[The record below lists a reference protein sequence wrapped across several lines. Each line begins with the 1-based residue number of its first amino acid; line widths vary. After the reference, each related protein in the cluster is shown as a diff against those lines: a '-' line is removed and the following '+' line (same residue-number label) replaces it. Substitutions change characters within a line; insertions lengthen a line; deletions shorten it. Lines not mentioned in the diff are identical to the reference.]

1 MSKLFLS
8 VLNMSIA
15 ASWIVLAV
23 LLLRFAL
30 KKAPKWITVL
40 LWAVVA
46 IRLICPFTIESKVS
60 LIPSAQTLSPAIMTD
75 TVPQIYTGIPA
86 VNNSINPIIGETF
99 APDPGDSANPLQI
112 WISVAAVVWGVGI
125 LA

>member
-8 VLNMSIA
+8 VVNMSIA

-23 LLLRFAL
+23 LLLRFLL

-46 IRLICPFTIESKVS
+46 IRLICPFAIESKAS
-60 LIPSAQTLSPAIMTD
+60 LIPSSQTISPGIMTD
-75 TVPQIYTGIPA
+75 TVPQVYTGIPA
-86 VNNSINPIIGETF
+86 VIHGT
-99 APDPGDSANPLQI
+99 LRC
-112 WISVAAVVWGVGI
+112 V
-125 LA
+125 